1 MGARKHPAAHVDE
14 AFDRHLNTML
24 TRAKPI
30 TLTPAELDLEQ
41 HPPHEASPGDAVP
54 VSAWVRFP
62 EAAVQVT
69 GVAVKWTNNAVLI
82 RWEAGDGRTLEAW
95 VWKGAATRR

>member
-1 MGARKHPAAHVDE
+1 
-14 AFDRHLNTML
+14 
-24 TRAKPI
+24 
-30 TLTPAELDLEQ
+30 
-41 HPPHEASPGDAVP
+41 

-62 EAAVQVT
+62 ETSVLVT
-69 GVAVKWTNNAVLI
+69 AVAVKWTDTAVLV